1 MAVKVHVKA
10 LAPFIGMIGLA
21 LAAGCG
27 TLGKQEC
34 LHADWQTIGYEDG
47 LAGQP
52 AARIG
57 AHRTACAKYEVVPDL
72 KAYSAGRDSGLA
84 EYCQAR
90 NGYRAG
96 LHGQAYHNVC
106 PAAKEPAFVNAYRHG
121 RQIYDARA
129 ELRTTQNQLQGAKDA
144 LVAADKAVDK
154 VKVELIRPDTTPA
167 RRLAL
172 AQELERLTEER
183 RDRESQIRR
192 LTVRSRDLAG
202 SVRELEAQSPFAL

>member
-1 MAVKVHVKA
+1 MSFAVPIKFA
-10 LAPFIGMIGLA
+10 RLLGAIGLV

-57 AHRTACAKYEVVPDL
+57 AHRMACAKYQVIPDL
-72 KAYSAGRDSGLA
+72 KAYSAGRDSGLN

-106 PAAKEPAFVNAYRHG
+106 PAASELAFVDAYRQG

-129 ELRTTQNQLQGAKDA
+129 ELRTVQSQLQSARDA
-144 LVAADKAVDK
+144 LVQADKTADK
-154 VKVELIRPDTTPA
+154 VKVELIRPDTAPA

-172 AQELERLTEER
+172 AQELERLAEER
-183 RDRESQIRR
+183 RDREAQIRR
-192 LTVRSRDLAG
+192 LSVRSRELAVN
-202 SVRELEAQSPFAL
+202 VRELEAQSPFAL